1 MKPPKSVLAAID
13 SPASARHAVRRAALL
28 AAQSGAPLTLLHVV
42 SRSLLADLQGL
53 FRSAAQ
59 AQKALQENAKRMLEE
74 QAEDL
79 VKRAGSSKLQ
89 VRTRVRV
96 GNVQD
101 ELLTACAASGLLV
114 LGVQGDRMLRDL
126 FLGST
131 AERLLR
137 HAPIPVLVVRRPP
150 HAPYRKVLVP
160 ADFSPASTAAFDLV
174 ERFAAD
180 ATVTVVHAFDTPFE
194 GKLRLAGVP
203 AANIRAHRARAHREA
218 LDKLAAL
225 DTGTELRYRP
235 AIVARDHPV
244 RLILETEKSRK
255 ADLIV
260 IGRQGQSRVQELV
273 LGSVTRRVLSMA
285 KCDVLVATARG
296 ASG

>member
-1 MKPPKSVLAAID
+1 MKPPKAVLAATD
-13 SPASARHAVRRAALL
+13 FSACARNAVRRAAML
-28 AAQSGAPLTLLHVV
+28 AAQSGAPLTLVHVM
-42 SRSLLADLQGL
+42 SRPFLGSLEGL

-59 AQKALQENAKRMLEE
+59 ARKALHESAKRMLEE
-74 QAEDL
+74 QAEEL
-79 VKRAGSSKLQ
+79 VKRAGSSSRLQ
-89 VRTRVRV
+89 VRTKVRV

-101 ELLTACAASGLLV
+101 ELLAACAASGLLV
-114 LGVQGDRMLRDL
+114 LGVQGDRTLRDL

-150 HAPYRKVLVP
+150 HALYRKVLVP

-174 ERFAAD
+174 ERFAPD
-180 ATVTVVHAFDTPFE
+180 AAVTVVHAFDTPFE

-203 AANIRAHRARAHREA
+203 TASIRAHRARAHREA

-225 DTGTELRYRP
+225 DTGTGLRHRP
-235 AIVARDHPV
+235 AIVQRDSPV

-260 IGRQGQSRVQELV
+260 IGRQGQSKVEEIV
-273 LGSVTRRVLSMA
+273 LGLA
-285 KCDVLVATARG
+285 KCDVLVATRRS
-296 ASG
+296 ASA